1 LIFKIILGLLLIY
14 LYICNEIINTYI
26 NSFDQNKA
34 MKRIK
39 ACIYARVSTKG
50 QEFERQLAELRQ
62 YAEKMGYEVVM
73 EFSEK
78 ISGAKKVEER
88 EALIGLLSYVEA
100 NPVDKVLIYECSR
113 LSRRAVD
120 FLSVIETLTA
130 LKVSVYIH
138 QNGLETLLPNGT
150 PNPIAQL
157 VLGILAQFNSMER
170 SLIRSRMESGY
181 NHFRSIGGKVGRK
194 KGYRKS
200 DQQILDQYQAEVKL
214 LRKGLSLRNVQAIT
228 HTSINTLRKIK
239 SLI

>member
-1 LIFKIILGLLLIY
+1 MKKI
-14 LYICNEIINTYI
+14 
-26 NSFDQNKA
+26 Q
-34 MKRIK
+34 
-39 ACIYARVSTKG
+39 ACIYARVSTNG
-50 QEFERQLAELRQ
+50 QEFDRQIAELRQ
-62 YAEKMGYEVVM
+62 YADRMGYDVVK

-88 EALIGLLSYVEA
+88 AALVELLSFVEA
-100 NPVDKVLIYECSR
+100 HHVDKVLIYECSR

-120 FLSVIETLTA
+120 FLSVIDTLTN
-130 LKVSVYIH
+130 LKISVYIH

-181 NHFRSIGGKVGRK
+181 NHYRSLGGHVGRK
-194 KGYRKS
+194 EGYRKS
-200 DQQILDQYQAEVKL
+200 DEQMRTQYQNEIKL
-214 LRKGLSLRNVQAIT
+214 LRKGLSLRNVNAIT

-239 SLI
+239 TQFVI